1 MAEKDILALYNESQ
15 NRVVQEAKE
24 IPLRAAN
31 AVDIFNVWS
40 DNFTLGVRS
49 GDLSNFTTRA
59 LNYYDEELSNLTP
72 PIDFS
77 PIAPDI
83 QLNRWRQGHK
93 YGAPG
98 NWIE

>member
-1 MAEKDILALYNESQ
+1 MAEKDLLALYNESQ
-15 NRVVQEAKE
+15 KRVVEEARE
-24 IPLRAAN
+24 IPNRAAN

-40 DNFTLGVRS
+40 DNFKLGVRS
-49 GDLSNFTTRA
+49 NDPTQFTVRA
-59 LNYYDEELSNLTP
+59 LNYYDEELANLTP
-72 PIDFS
+72 PIDFT